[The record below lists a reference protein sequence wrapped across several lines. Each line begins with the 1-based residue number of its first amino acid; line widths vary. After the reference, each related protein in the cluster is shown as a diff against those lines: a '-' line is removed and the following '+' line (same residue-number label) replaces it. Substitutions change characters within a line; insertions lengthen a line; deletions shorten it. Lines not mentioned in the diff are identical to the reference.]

1 MLRASSQGDA
11 CYPLEITNFMMIL
24 SGYAHGPAHGG
35 PVPQQLGK
43 VEGAGRGEEAA
54 EGTRAEGEGG
64 GRTEIKQIMYIYL
77 NLISYAQSRYFVAI
91 GCKEIDIPNCCKK
104 TLKLFRKTLTRL
116 I

>member
-1 MLRASSQGDA
+1 MGCLTSPDTDMLSALAPA
-11 CYPLEITNFMMIL
+11 CA
-24 SGYAHGPAHGG
+24 AHCDHHER
-35 PVPQQLGK
+35 PQTQPP
-43 VEGAGRGEEAA
+43 GAGLGSRP
-54 EGTRAEGEGG
+54 GEGG

-104 TLKLFRKTLTRL
+104 TLKLFRKTLTPL